1 MSSSEKRTIKINPE
15 LFRVSDKNSS
25 RKKRTPSEKS
35 IKVKSQ
41 NPVRNKTL
49 RNGVLRMLRDN
60 IREKQKEEYN
70 TLINPNPVKSKE
82 TPSSEFK
89 TDFEKSLQYFSS
101 LNENEVSVKKPS
113 HNTTFK
119 REPVNYSS
127 NSNIG
132 GSNILPEFG

>member
-82 TPSSEFK
+82 TP
-89 TDFEKSLQYFSS
+89 
-101 LNENEVSVKKPS
+101 
-113 HNTTFK
+113 K
-119 REPVNYSS
+119 R
-127 NSNIG
+127 
-132 GSNILPEFG
+132 

>member
-15 LFRVSDKNSS
+15 LFRVSEKNSS

-41 NPVRNKTL
+41 KPVRNKTL

-70 TLINPNPVKSKE
+70 YE
-82 TPSSEFK
+82 
-89 TDFEKSLQYFSS
+89 D
-101 LNENEVSVKKPS
+101 
-113 HNTTFK
+113 
-119 REPVNYSS
+119 
-127 NSNIG
+127 
-132 GSNILPEFG
+132 